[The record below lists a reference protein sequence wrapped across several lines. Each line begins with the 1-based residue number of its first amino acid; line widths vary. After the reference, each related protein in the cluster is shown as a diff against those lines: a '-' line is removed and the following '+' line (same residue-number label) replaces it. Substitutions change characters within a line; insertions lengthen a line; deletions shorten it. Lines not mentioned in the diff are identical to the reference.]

1 MNYAVIFA
9 GGVGK
14 RMNTNGIPKQFLKV
28 QGTPIIIHTIRHFQK
43 CKQIDGIVV
52 VCVESHLDY
61 MDSLVDEYNLNKV
74 LKVVKGGNCGQKSI
88 FNGLDA
94 LHSLNVNE
102 KDIVLI
108 HDGVRPLI
116 DEDLIKRNISSVL
129 GNGNAISSSIS
140 KETIVTIND
149 KYEVTDITDR
159 SKTYVAK
166 APQSFYFGD
175 IYNTHLRAQKDDKY
189 DFIDSCS
196 LMQYYGFKPYIVEC
210 SSKNIKITTPEDY
223 YIFKAILLSEENM
236 EVMGA

>member
-1 MNYAVIFA
+1 MNYGLIFA

-28 QGTPIIIHTIRHFQK
+28 QGIPIIVHTIKHFQK

-52 VCVESHLDY
+52 VCVESYLDY
-61 MDSLVDEYNLNKV
+61 MNNLIDEYNLNKV
-74 LKVVKGGNCGQKSI
+74 MKVVKGGNSGQESI

-94 LHSLNVNE
+94 LHSLNVDE

-116 DEDLIKRNISSVL
+116 DENLLKSNINSVL
-129 GNGNAISSSIS
+129 KNGNAISSSIS

-149 KYEVTDITDR
+149 KKEINGITDR
-159 SKTYVAK
+159 SKTYIAK

-196 LMQYYGFKPYIVEC
+196 LMKHYGFIPHVVEC
-210 SSKNIKITTPEDY
+210 SSKNIKITTPDDY

-236 EVMGA
+236 EVMGV